1 MKYYS
6 TQRPVAPGSFPR
18 PEGNK
23 ILNIHNYDHKTYCK
37 ELGREAWGYV
47 EYEQPLTDKEAR
59 SYELT
64 AEMDYPEL
72 SMYGEDFRIDL
83 CRDNPE
89 PNAPTCEVIFEVND
103 ERFYCFIDGCGS
115 YLEALG
121 LFFKNHPNITYNMI
135 FEILE
140 DV

>member
-6 TQRPVAPGSFPR
+6 IHRPVGPGTFPK
-18 PEGNK
+18 PQDNK
-23 ILNIHNYDHKTYCK
+23 VVDIHNYDCMTYCA
-37 ELGREAWGYV
+37 EIGRKAWGYI
-47 EYEQPLTDKEAR
+47 EYQQPLTPKQAA
-59 SYELT
+59 SCELV
-64 AEMDYPEL
+64 APSSYPEL

-89 PNAPTCEVIFEVND
+89 SDACTYEVIFEASD
-103 ERFYCFIDGCGS
+103 ERFYCFIDGCDS
-115 YLEALG
+115 ALEALG
-121 LFFKNHPNITYNMI
+121 LFFKDHPNITYNMI